1 MGEMVPDN
9 ANRRDCN
16 LENVGNRAGRD
27 VKECSLIFE
36 KWLTI
41 LKKKKMVEWTKLLF
55 DEQLESTLMSTGSV
69 MQLLKHRGPLKL
81 DFYFAGRRIWHC
93 VHARALKAKLSAT
106 CCRLSPSPSQNASR
120 ILLPSLIKG
129 WEYLQGTLGLS
140 GNWNLS
146 KAILKPKQ
154 VAENKSWTVLDNSPR
169 SSSFSDQKR
178 SPLKGQLKWLPIQ
191 LLKLSYSMSS
201 AQQPC

>member
-69 MQLLKHRGPLKL
+69 MQLLKHGGPLKL

-93 VHARALKAKLSAT
+93 VHARALKAKLSAS
-106 CCRLSPSPSQNASR
+106 CCRLSPSPSQNAVKDIAAVSHQGMR
-120 ILLPSLIKG
+120 VSSGDIRFVWKLKFVQGHPKAETSG
-129 WEYLQGTLGLS
+129 W
-140 GNWNLS
+140 
-146 KAILKPKQ
+146 K
-154 VAENKSWTVLDNSPR
+154 
-169 SSSFSDQKR
+169 
-178 SPLKGQLKWLPIQ
+178 
-191 LLKLSYSMSS
+191 
-201 AQQPC
+201 